1 MRTAMFSAQNYE
13 RALLNEL
20 NTDHGHDLVYLD
32 ALLDSDTASL
42 AAGFPAVSVFVN
54 DTVDRRVLNHLA
66 RGETKIIAT
75 RCTGFN
81 HIDLEAA
88 DELGI
93 KVVRVSNY
101 SPNSVAE
108 FAVGLLLALN
118 RKIHRA
124 YNRTRESN
132 FSLDGLMGF
141 DLVGRTVAVIGT
153 GKIGTIFG
161 RIMVGF
167 GCNVIGFDV
176 HRSPEFERIGGRYVD
191 AEGVETADVISMHCP
206 LTPETYHIVG
216 QRTLARVK
224 KGALLINT
232 SRGGLVDTE
241 AAIDALKS
249 GRLGG
254 MALDVYE
261 QEASL
266 FYKDLSSS
274 IVSDDVMQR
283 LISFPNVIV
292 TGHQAFFTREALQT
306 ILGTTLESLS
316 EFEAG
321 RTLTNQISTSRSNG

>member
-42 AAGFPAVSVFVN
+42 AAEFPAVSVFVN

>member
-66 RGETKIIAT
+66 RGETRIIAT

-93 KVVRVSNY
+93 KIVRVSNY

>member
-32 ALLDSDTASL
+32 ALLDSETASL

-66 RGETKIIAT
+66 RGETRIIAT

-321 RTLTNQISTSRSNG
+321 RTLTNQISISRSNG